1 VADSGD
7 ALSDLA
13 ASAAPSFDSAHFRTV
28 LGHFCSGI
36 TIITAVD
43 AGEPVGLTCQS
54 FTSIS
59 LEPPLVAFAP
69 SKTST
74 SWPRVQRT
82 GVFCVNV
89 LSEQQ
94 EDLCRVFAIPGA
106 DKFRG
111 VGWRP
116 AASGAPILEDSLAWI
131 DCAVVAEH
139 DAGDHSIVVGK
150 VIDLAAAP
158 GGKPLLF
165 YRGGY
170 GRFES

>member
-1 VADSGD
+1 VPDSGD

-13 ASAAPSFDSAHFRTV
+13 ATSAPSFDSAHFRAV

-36 TIITAVD
+36 TIISAVD
-43 AGEPVGLTCQS
+43 GGEPVGLTCQS
-54 FTSIS
+54 FTSVS

-89 LSEQQ
+89 LGEQQ
-94 EDLCRVFAIPGA
+94 EDLCRVFATAGA

-116 AASGAPILEDSLAWI
+116 AASGAPILEDALAWI
-131 DCAVVAEH
+131 DCALVAEY

-150 VIDLAAAP
+150 VIDLAAAA